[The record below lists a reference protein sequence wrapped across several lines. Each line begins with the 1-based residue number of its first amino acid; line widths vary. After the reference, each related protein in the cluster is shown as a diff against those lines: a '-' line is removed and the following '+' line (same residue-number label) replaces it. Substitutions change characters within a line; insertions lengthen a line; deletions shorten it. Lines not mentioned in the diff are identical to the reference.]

1 MKQFMKYSC
10 LIMLACMTAFI
21 AQSKVINIDIDA
33 IKGDLTTQLNSM
45 CEKATY
51 DDTAVLNFG
60 RGKYTID
67 GTIMLRCNVVIKGQ
81 GSDKSTVIIDNNPA
95 KPLTTDTYFMLHGT
109 LANTINVSISD
120 ITFRMREHKGIWWKG
135 IEKYIFQIHHA
146 NKVDMHN
153 VESYL
158 ADANA
163 TNFNLHVCS
172 NVTVTDCIFSNYNN
186 SEIGGCLW
194 LRGEMHNVHV
204 WNNKFYKYGK
214 DEALAVFDRLV
225 DNSRKYI
232 RGKANRTNILIEDN
246 DIYYGEYKGNN
257 KKDPESNCGMVFSM
271 LTDHRKSQDQCATR
285 NFSLRNNR
293 FYISEVTSRCI
304 YIGFDPADT
313 HENIR
318 IENNQ
323 IINSAIKRDYIFT
336 HHDIDVED
344 FSSCTDTIAIVNNTV
359 KNSNVVINSE
369 GSSGYTFLHALG
381 ATVLVQGNIVTNTAT
396 VNPNNGKTAGVRVL
410 SCGTEG
416 GDITMRD
423 NVFKGVNYV
432 GHFNSSKP
440 CKFASFTAT
449 NNHFEGD
456 TRIYCHNI
464 EELNLTFTHNTL
476 VSNNMNFFLQ
486 EFAKQGKLVFNY
498 NKVTVKPGG
507 GMLMT
512 HWDKKTS
519 TNAMRFNL
527 LEVKGNTFKGVK
539 SERELLQNMTNTRKR
554 KVSSNKVS
562 R

>member
-10 LIMLACMTAFI
+10 LVMLACMTAFI

-33 IKGDLTTQLNSM
+33 IKGDLTTQLNAM

-257 KKDPESNCGMVFSM
+257 KKDPESNCGMATTSTM
-271 LTDHRKSQDQCATR
+271 ANTRGTTRRTPNPTAAWCSQCSPTTGKVKTSAPHAISRCATTGSTSAR
-285 NFSLRNNR
+285 SLHVA
-293 FYISEVTSRCI
+293 STSVLTLPTPTRTS
-304 YIGFDPADT
+304 AS
-313 HENIR
+313 R
-318 IENNQ
+318 ITRSSTRPS
-323 IINSAIKRDYIFT
+323 SAITPSPIMISMWR
-336 HHDIDVED
+336 
-344 FSSCTDTIAIVNNTV
+344 
-359 KNSNVVINSE
+359 
-369 GSSGYTFLHALG
+369 
-381 ATVLVQGNIVTNTAT
+381 
-396 VNPNNGKTAGVRVL
+396 
-410 SCGTEG
+410 
-416 GDITMRD
+416 
-423 NVFKGVNYV
+423 
-432 GHFNSSKP
+432 
-440 CKFASFTAT
+440 
-449 NNHFEGD
+449 
-456 TRIYCHNI
+456 
-464 EELNLTFTHNTL
+464 
-476 VSNNMNFFLQ
+476 
-486 EFAKQGKLVFNY
+486 
-498 NKVTVKPGG
+498 
-507 GMLMT
+507 
-512 HWDKKTS
+512 TS
-519 TNAMRFNL
+519 ARAPTP
-527 LEVKGNTFKGVK
+527 
-539 SERELLQNMTNTRKR
+539 SP
-554 KVSSNKVS
+554 S
-562 R
+562 